1 MDSLIERKQTTQG
14 IDYQYSQRENLL
26 ILDTEGLDSREKW

>member
-1 MDSLIERKQTTQG
+1 MNQRVEWKQTTQG
-14 IDYQYSQRENLL
+14 IDCIVKDNKL